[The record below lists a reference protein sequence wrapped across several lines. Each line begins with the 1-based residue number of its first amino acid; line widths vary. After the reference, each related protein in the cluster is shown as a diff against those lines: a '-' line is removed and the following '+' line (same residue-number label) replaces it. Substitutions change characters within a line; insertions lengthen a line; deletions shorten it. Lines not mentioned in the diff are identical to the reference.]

1 MTYLAPRQGIFAAIV
16 LASLVLHLLFFV
28 ISAER
33 GISTQNQ
40 QAVERS
46 VMMLSQEIAAPLAAY
61 DRVSMSVIADPYVDE
76 PMIAYVGIYDSQGG
90 VLVPLGEM
98 AEGYRAEEVVT
109 SGDQVLGKVVV
120 QAKTVSRAKILSG
133 NWVFL
138 LSVIGL
144 HIILWLIYGYVAR
157 PTEALKS
164 QIAKEVRTELL
175 SKGILSEQITDEPAT
190 HIQSTEDND
199 VVSDD
204 EITASISTEN
214 QSDPNHTKLE
224 LAAAYTVQV
233 QFQDPYSLL
242 TTVSIESKDAYFALC
257 DQLFERA
264 CHALLELPLFAGVA
278 MIDQNP
284 FTEQGASVT
293 LYATD
298 DHAKTAA
305 AAALLSQ
312 LLLMVNEVVYQKH
325 RELKR
330 FALPIKTVTSDS
342 ELSDVAKSILAI
354 RKEKSLIIFAEAGRN
369 QAAMYMTLAAITH
382 PSTVHERDSR
392 EVVGM
397 TSATADRLKIARD
410 KTLLGDDNA

>member
-33 GISTQNQ
+33 GISAQNQ

-61 DRVSMSVIADPYVDE
+61 DRVSMSVIAEPYVDE

-90 VLVPLGEM
+90 VLVPLGES

-109 SGDQVLGKVVV
+109 SGEQVLGKVVV
-120 QAKTVSRAKILSG
+120 QAKTVSRAEILSG

-157 PTEALKS
+157 PTEDLKA
-164 QIAKEVRTELL
+164 QIAKDVRTELL
-175 SKGILSEQITDEPAT
+175 SKGILTEQVTGAPAAHT
-190 HIQSTEDND
+190 QAAEDND
-199 VVSDD
+199 AAPD
-204 EITASISTEN
+204 EEMQTSTEN
-214 QSDPNHTKLE
+214 HHDSDHTELE

-233 QFQDPYSLL
+233 KFQDPHNLL
-242 TTVSIESKDAYFALC
+242 TAVSIESKEAYFALC

-278 MIDQNP
+278 MTDQNP
-284 FTEQGASVT
+284 FTDQGASVT

-342 ELSDVAKSILAI
+342 ELSDVAKSILTM
-354 RKEKSLIIFAEAGRN
+354 RKEKSLIIFGEAGRN

-382 PSTVHERDSR
+382 PSTVHERDGR

-410 KTLLGDDNA
+410 KALLGDDNA

>member
-33 GISTQNQ
+33 GISAQNQ

-61 DRVSMSVIADPYVDE
+61 DRVSMSVIAEPYVDE

-90 VLVPLGEM
+90 VLVPLGES

-109 SGDQVLGKVVV
+109 SGEQVLGKVVV
-120 QAKTVSRAKILSG
+120 QAKTVSRAEILSG

-157 PTEALKS
+157 PTEDLKA
-164 QIAKEVRTELL
+164 QIAKDVRTELL
-175 SKGILSEQITDEPAT
+175 SKGILTEQATTAPAAHTQAAEDSEAAPDEEVQA
-190 HIQSTEDND
+190 
-199 VVSDD
+199 
-204 EITASISTEN
+204 STEN
-214 QSDPNHTKLE
+214 HHNPDDAKLE

-233 QFQDPYSLL
+233 KFQDPHNLL
-242 TTVSIESKDAYFALC
+242 TAVSIESKEAYFALC

-278 MIDQNP
+278 MTDQNP

-342 ELSDVAKSILAI
+342 ELSDVAKSILTM
-354 RKEKSLIIFAEAGRN
+354 RKEKSLIIFGEAGRN

-382 PSTVHERDSR
+382 PSTVHERDGR

-410 KTLLGDDNA
+410 KALLGDDNA

>member
-33 GISTQNQ
+33 GISAQNQ

-61 DRVSMSVIADPYVDE
+61 DRVSMSVIAEPYVDE

-90 VLVPLGEM
+90 VLVPLGEL

-109 SGDQVLGKVVV
+109 SGEQVLGKVVV
-120 QAKTVSRAKILSG
+120 QAKTVSRAEILSG

-157 PTEALKS
+157 PTEDLKA
-164 QIAKEVRTELL
+164 QIAKDVRTELL
-175 SKGILSEQITDEPAT
+175 SKGILTEQATTAPAAHTQAAEDSEAAPDEEVQA
-190 HIQSTEDND
+190 
-199 VVSDD
+199 
-204 EITASISTEN
+204 STEN
-214 QSDPNHTKLE
+214 HHNPDDAKLE

-233 QFQDPYSLL
+233 KFQDPHNLL
-242 TTVSIESKDAYFALC
+242 TAVSIESKEAYFALC

-278 MIDQNP
+278 MTDQNP
-284 FTEQGASVT
+284 FTDQGASVT

-342 ELSDVAKSILAI
+342 ELSDVAKSILTM
-354 RKEKSLIIFAEAGRN
+354 RKEKSLIIFGEAGRN

-382 PSTVHERDSR
+382 PSTVHERDGR

-410 KTLLGDDNA
+410 KALLGDDNA

>member
-33 GISTQNQ
+33 GISAQNQ

-61 DRVSMSVIADPYVDE
+61 DRVSMSVIAEPYVDE

-90 VLVPLGEM
+90 VLVPLGES

-109 SGDQVLGKVVV
+109 SGEQVLGKVVV
-120 QAKTVSRAKILSG
+120 QAKTVSRAEILSG

-157 PTEALKS
+157 PTEDLKA
-164 QIAKEVRTELL
+164 QIAKDVRTELL
-175 SKGILSEQITDEPAT
+175 SKGILTEQATTAPAAHTQAAEDSEAAPDEEVQA
-190 HIQSTEDND
+190 
-199 VVSDD
+199 
-204 EITASISTEN
+204 STEN
-214 QSDPNHTKLE
+214 HHNPDDAKLE

-233 QFQDPYSLL
+233 KFQDPHNLL
-242 TTVSIESKDAYFALC
+242 TAVSIESKEAYFALC

-278 MIDQNP
+278 MTDQNP
-284 FTEQGASVT
+284 FTDQGASVT

-342 ELSDVAKSILAI
+342 ELSDVAKSILTM
-354 RKEKSLIIFAEAGRN
+354 RKEKSLIIFGEAGRN

-382 PSTVHERDSR
+382 PSTVHERDGR
-392 EVVGM
+392 KVVGM
-397 TSATADRLKIARD
+397 TSATADRLKSARD
-410 KTLLGDDNA
+410 KALLGDDNA

>member
-33 GISTQNQ
+33 GISAQNQ

-61 DRVSMSVIADPYVDE
+61 DRVSMSVIAEPYVDE

-90 VLVPLGEM
+90 VLVPLGES

-120 QAKTVSRAKILSG
+120 QAKTVSRAEILSG

-157 PTEALKS
+157 PTEDLKA
-164 QIAKEVRTELL
+164 QIAKDVRTELL
-175 SKGILSEQITDEPAT
+175 SKGILTEQVTGAPAAHT
-190 HIQSTEDND
+190 QAAEDND
-199 VVSDD
+199 AAPD
-204 EITASISTEN
+204 EEAQASTEN
-214 QSDPNHTKLE
+214 HHDPDHTELE

-233 QFQDPYSLL
+233 KFQDPHNLL
-242 TTVSIESKDAYFALC
+242 TAVSIESKEAYFALC

-278 MIDQNP
+278 MTDQNP
-284 FTEQGASVT
+284 FTDQGASVT

-342 ELSDVAKSILAI
+342 ELSDVAKSILTM
-354 RKEKSLIIFAEAGRN
+354 RKEKSLIIFGEAGRN

-382 PSTVHERDSR
+382 PSTVHERDGR

-410 KTLLGDDNA
+410 KALLGDDNA

>member
-33 GISTQNQ
+33 GISAQNQ

-61 DRVSMSVIADPYVDE
+61 DRVSMSVIAEPYVDE

-90 VLVPLGEM
+90 VLVPLGES

-109 SGDQVLGKVVV
+109 SGEQVLGKVVV
-120 QAKTVSRAKILSG
+120 QAKTVSRAEILSG

-157 PTEALKS
+157 PTEDLKA
-164 QIAKEVRTELL
+164 QIAKDVRTELL
-175 SKGILSEQITDEPAT
+175 SKGILTEQATTAPAAHTQAAEDSEAAPDEEVQA
-190 HIQSTEDND
+190 
-199 VVSDD
+199 
-204 EITASISTEN
+204 STEN
-214 QSDPNHTKLE
+214 HHNPDDAKLE

-233 QFQDPYSLL
+233 KFQDPHNLL
-242 TTVSIESKDAYFALC
+242 TAVSIESKEAYFALC

-278 MIDQNP
+278 MTDQNP

-293 LYATD
+293 LYAID

-342 ELSDVAKSILAI
+342 ELSDVAKSILTM
-354 RKEKSLIIFAEAGRN
+354 RKEKSLIIFGEAGRN

-382 PSTVHERDSR
+382 PSTVHERDGR

-410 KTLLGDDNA
+410 KALLGDDNA

>member
-33 GISTQNQ
+33 GISAQNQ

-61 DRVSMSVIADPYVDE
+61 DRVSMSVIAEPYVDE

-90 VLVPLGEM
+90 VLVPLGES

-109 SGDQVLGKVVV
+109 SGEQVLGKVVV
-120 QAKTVSRAKILSG
+120 QAKTVSRAEILSG

-157 PTEALKS
+157 PTEDLKA
-164 QIAKEVRTELL
+164 QIAKDVRTELL
-175 SKGILSEQITDEPAT
+175 SKGILTEQATTAPAAHTQAAEDSEAAPDEEVQA
-190 HIQSTEDND
+190 
-199 VVSDD
+199 
-204 EITASISTEN
+204 STEN
-214 QSDPNHTKLE
+214 HHDSDHTKLE

-233 QFQDPYSLL
+233 KFQDPHNLL
-242 TTVSIESKDAYFALC
+242 TAVSIESKEAYFALC

-278 MIDQNP
+278 MTDQNP

-342 ELSDVAKSILAI
+342 ELSDVAKSILTM
-354 RKEKSLIIFAEAGRN
+354 RKEKSLIIFGEAGRN

-382 PSTVHERDSR
+382 PSTVHERDGR

-410 KTLLGDDNA
+410 KALLGDDNA